1 MRHLSRI
8 VLRVGIASSL
18 ASGLIIT
25 TPHAAG
31 QQQQQDAGILLRR
44 WSIHR
49 DAHGKSWLYLSVA
62 NTSDHTIN
70 IGEVSTMEGSWEN
83 VWMDIESGHVL
94 TWKVAIDH
102 EPAFVDLKT
111 STGSW
116 HFVLQ

>member
-1 MRHLSRI
+1 
-8 VLRVGIASSL
+8 
-18 ASGLIIT
+18 
-25 TPHAAG
+25 
-31 QQQQQDAGILLRR
+31 
-44 WSIHR
+44 
-49 DAHGKSWLYLSVA
+49 
-62 NTSDHTIN
+62 
-70 IGEVSTMEGSWEN
+70 MEGSWEN